1 MDNFMM
7 EMFEHW
13 RNSQIELADMY
24 NKMIERNVIT
34 ELPDHEFG
42 GKGHALRVTLP
53 CGINVSL
60 SRSRA
65 FEQRDRNACWEIALI
80 GEDDEIMV
88 DAAALHP
95 DDEDPMDPMIKI
107 LGNLHDY
114 DSMENELRRLNEYYE
129 NK

>member
-1 MDNFMM
+1 MM
-7 EMFEHW
+7 EMIEHW

-53 CGINVSL
+53 CGIDVSL

-65 FEQRDRNACWEIALI
+65 FEQQDRNACWEIALI
-80 GEDDEIMV
+80 GEDGEIMV

-95 DDEDPMDPMIKI
+95 DDENNMDPMIKI

-129 NK
+129 NKQ